1 MALRDIDPAV
11 IGREYDCKTYPPV
24 TAAELIAYAKSLGL
38 EDPIYLDEAAAA
50 AGPWGGLVAFPTF
63 VVKLRGGAHFPPEVM
78 KEMSHA
84 GFDAGKDIEFGAAIR
99 PGDVLTARSR
109 VTEIYDKTGR
119 SGTMTFLV
127 FRHELRN
134 QRDELVANVD
144 NRIMQRQV

>member
-11 IGREYDCKTYPPV
+11 IGRDYDEMTYPPV
-24 TAAELIAYAKSLGL
+24 TAAELVSYAKSLGV
-38 EDPIYLDEAAAA
+38 EDPLYVDEVA
-50 AGPWGGLVAFPTF
+50 AGKGPYGGLVAFPTF
-63 VVKLRGGAHFPPEVM
+63 VVKLRGGVHFPPAVA
-78 KEMSHA
+78 KEMTRA
-84 GFDAGKDIEFGAAIR
+84 GFDAGKDIELGVPIR

-144 NRIMQRQV
+144 NRIMQRQL

>member
-11 IGREYDCKTYPPV
+11 IGREYDCMTYPPV
-24 TAAELIAYAKSLGL
+24 TAAELIGYARSLGL
-38 EDPIYLDEAAAA
+38 DDPLYVDEAAAA
-50 AGPWGGLVAFPTF
+50 AGPHGGLVAFPTF

-78 KEMSHA
+78 KEMTRA
-84 GFDAGKDIEFGAAIR
+84 GFDAGKDIDLGAPIR

-134 QRDELVANVD
+134 QNDELVANVD
-144 NRIMQRQV
+144 NRIMQRQL